1 MMTATME
8 KQDLLRISAAARA
21 AGVSKQT
28 VEYYI
33 TLGLIEPIRH
43 SPGQARFFDAALVR
57 RIRLIRRMNESGYT
71 LGDIRQTYRRRL
83 HK

>member
-1 MMTATME
+1 MA
-8 KQDLLRISAAARA
+8 KQDLLRISAAAKA

-43 SPGQARFFDAALVR
+43 AGSQARFFDASLVR
-57 RIRLIRRMNESGYT
+57 HIRLIRRMNESGYT
-71 LGDIRQTYRRRL
+71 LGDIRQTYLKRL
-83 HK
+83 RK

>member
-1 MMTATME
+1 MAAIME
-8 KQDLLRISAAARA
+8 KQDLLRISAAAKS

-33 TLGLIEPIRH
+33 TLGLIEPIR
-43 SPGQARFFDAALVR
+43 PGGGQSRFFDHALVR

-71 LGDIRQTYRRRL
+71 LGDIRQTYLQRL
-83 HK
+83 DK

>member
-1 MMTATME
+1 MTATME
-8 KQDLLRISAAARA
+8 KQDLLRISAAARS

-33 TLGLIEPIRH
+33 TLGLIEPIRR
-43 SPGQARFFDAALVR
+43 SPGQARFFDVALVR